1 MDDGLQN
8 RTFVADCYE
17 RLLGRAADEAGLA
30 HYAGR
35 LAEGSLTRESLE
47 EILRASDEYLEREQ
61 RLSPAAA
68 RVPRDVQL
76 CELANPAK
84 WDNPEWVAILKSLA
98 SAPIEKAQMHRKAY
112 ELTQTIF
119 GLQRLGGVVETAR
132 VLSVGAGH
140 EPILYWLANRTGKV
154 VATDLYDGEW
164 QQKFSREGD
173 PGVLDDPAK
182 FAPFPYRRDHL
193 SFMRMDGSRLA
204 FVDRAFDVVYS
215 LSSIEHF
222 GGVEGARRSV
232 GEMARVLK
240 PGGILALA
248 TEWCVRGVAGGEVFS
263 PDEVRRIIDQP
274 SLRLV
279 QPIDDRVW
287 DRYETRPVDLRV
299 DRFQSP
305 HMLLRHDAA
314 IFTSVLVFM
323 EKRA

>member
-1 MDDGLQN
+1 MTDH
-8 RTFVADCYE
+8 RAFVAGCYQ
-17 RLLGRAADEAGLA
+17 RLLGRAADEEGIA
-30 HYAGR
+30 HYTAR
-35 LAEGSLTRESLE
+35 LADGSLTRDSLE
-47 EILRASDEYLEREQ
+47 EILRASDEFVERQ
-61 RLSPAAA
+61 ARLAPASA
-68 RVPRDVQL
+68 RIPRDVQL

-84 WDNPEWVAILKSLA
+84 WDNPEWLAILKSLA

-119 GLQRLGGVVETAR
+119 GLRRLGALTGTTR

-140 EPILYWLANRTGKV
+140 EPILYWLANHAGAV
-154 VATDLYDGEW
+154 VATDLYEGEW

-173 PGVLDDPAK
+173 PGVLDDPGR
-182 FAPFPYRRDHL
+182 FAPFPYHRERL

-232 GEMARVLK
+232 AEMARVLK

-248 TEWCVRGVAGGEVFS
+248 TEWCVRGAAGGEVFA
-263 PDEVRRIIDQP
+263 PDEVRRIITQP

-287 DRYETRPVDLRV
+287 DRYETPPVDLRV

-305 HMLLRHDAA
+305 HMLLKHDEA
-314 IFTSVLVFM
+314 IFTSVFVFL
-323 EKRA
+323 EKMN